1 MREGEIGAM
10 ACARKVART
19 FALLT
24 LLGLAAC
31 ANSRLLRQQAGEIVA
46 RTQPEA
52 LTCTDTD
59 RCAQPSVY
67 AELLERT
74 AQEGT
79 SSAPVHYVNLLDR
92 GEDSLALRLHLIRA
106 ARVSIDIQTFIFS
119 EDDTGHVVLQELLS
133 AARRGVR
140 VRVLSDQLF
149 SIDNMSLLARLARA
163 HRNFELRLYNPTFDE
178 ARTAPL
184 EFAAG
189 ILCCFFHF
197 NQRMH
202 NKLMLFDGAIG
213 ISGGRNIDDRYFDW
227 SDEFNYRDRD
237 VLVLGPATREMQE
250 SFEAFWAHDTAVP
263 LSRLKDVAE
272 RIVRDDQDE
281 TGVDAARVRNPERVL
296 AVKRRADDVE
306 WLHREFIEDAFRV
319 GRVAYF
325 ADLPNKPFER
335 HKDHD
340 RDLTRL
346 VGELFRQAR
355 ASIWMQTPYLVI
367 SRAARKTLLAQRRAH
382 PELRIVVST
391 NSLASTDAFY
401 VYAISHKYKR
411 RYLRKYGFDIYE
423 YKPFPG
429 RNGVHLTRPED
440 FVASASGL
448 GSGGSMGSGADRPKV
463 RKREPAPLT
472 RLGVRRGMHAKSIV
486 IDGYVSLI
494 GSHNFDPRSDDLNT
508 ESGVI
513 VWDEPLARALQ
524 DSIAED
530 VRPEN
535 SWIIAR
541 RPEVPVVS
549 EVNHAIS
556 AVSEGLPIF
565 DLWPFRYA
573 TSYELKPECAPM
585 YAGDADFARCHV
597 SVGEFPEVNL
607 SLKQIYTR
615 IITAFGWGLMPIL

>member
-1 MREGEIGAM
+1 MRIVLRSA
-10 ACARKVART
+10 AVT
-19 FALLT
+19 LALALC
-24 LLGLAAC
+24 AC
-31 ANSRLLRQQAGEIVA
+31 ANSRLLREQASTIVA
-46 RTQPEA
+46 QTQPDA
-52 LTCTDTD
+52 LTCVEPA
-59 RCAQPSVY
+59 RCAQPSPY
-67 AELLERT
+67 AELVDRAARAST
-74 AQEGT
+74 DQ
-79 SSAPVHYVNLLDR
+79 APVHYVNLLDR

-119 EDDTGHVVLQELLS
+119 EDDTGHVVLQELLA

-237 VLVLGPATREMQE
+237 VLVLGPATREMSE
-250 SFEAFWAHDTAVP
+250 SFETFWSHDTAVP
-263 LSRLKDVAE
+263 LSRLNDVAE
-272 RIVRDDQDE
+272 RIVRDADSAE
-281 TGVDAARVRNPERVL
+281 SVSATRLRNPERVL
-296 AVKRRADDVE
+296 AVKQRADDLD
-306 WLHREFIEDAFRV
+306 WIRREYIDTAFRV

-335 HKDHD
+335 HRDYD
-340 RDLTRL
+340 RDLTAL
-346 VGELFRQAR
+346 VGQLFQQAR
-355 ASIWMQTPYLVI
+355 SSIWMQTPYLVL
-367 SRAARKTLLAQRRAH
+367 SRTARKTLLAQRRAH
-382 PELRIVVST
+382 PDLRIVVST

-429 RNGVHLTRPED
+429 RNGVHLTRSDD
-440 FVASASGL
+440 FADAAPTL
-448 GSGGSMGSGADRPKV
+448 GSGGSMASGADRPKI

-513 VWDEPLARALQ
+513 IWDTTLAQALQ

-541 RPEVPVVS
+541 RPAVPVVS

-585 YAGDADFARCHV
+585 RAGDPDFARCHV

>member
-1 MREGEIGAM
+1 M
-10 ACARKVART
+10 
-19 FALLT
+19 LLS
-24 LLGLAAC
+24 AC
-31 ANSRLLRQQAGEIVA
+31 ANSRLLREQAGDIVA
-46 RTQPEA
+46 RTQAHA
-52 LTCTDTD
+52 LSCTAPGH
-59 RCAQPSVY
+59 CAQDSPY
-67 AELLERT
+67 TELVERALRDST
-74 AQEGT
+74 T
-79 SSAPVHYVNLLDR
+79 TAPVHYLNLLDR

-106 ARVSIDIQTFIFS
+106 ARTSIDIQTFIFS
-119 EDDTGHVVLQELLS
+119 EDDTGHVVLQELLT

-202 NKLMLFDGAIG
+202 NKLMLIDGAIG

-237 VLVLGPATREMQE
+237 VLVLGPATREMRD

-272 RIVRDDQDE
+272 RIVRDANATDA
-281 TGVDAARVRNPERVL
+281 VDAARVRNPERVL
-296 AVKRRADDVE
+296 AIKRRADDLE
-306 WLHREFIEDAFRV
+306 WIRREFVETAFRV
-319 GRVAYF
+319 GRVAYV

-335 HKDHD
+335 HKAYD
-340 RDLTRL
+340 RDLTAR
-346 VGELFRQAR
+346 VGELFAQAR
-355 ASIWMQTPYLVI
+355 SSIWMQTPYLVL
-367 SRAARKTLLAQRRAH
+367 SRKARKTLLTQRRAH

-429 RNGVHLTRPED
+429 RNGVHLTKPED
-440 FVASASGL
+440 YAASAASL
-448 GSGGSMGSGADRPKV
+448 GSGGSMASGADRPKI

-486 IDGYVSLI
+486 IDDYVSLI

-508 ESGVI
+508 EASVI
-513 VWDEPLARALQ
+513 AWDAALAQALQ
-524 DSIAED
+524 ESIAED
-530 VRPEN
+530 LRPEN

-541 RPEVPVVS
+541 RPEVPLVS

-585 YAGDADFARCHV
+585 RVQDPDFARCHV

-615 IITAFGWGLMPIL
+615 IITAFGWGLTPIL